1 MAMMLQVR
9 NLVSAYGKT
18 EVLHG
23 ISLSVEKAE
32 IVGLIGANGAGK
44 STLLNTIVSLV
55 PARSGQVIL
64 EGQEITRRTTRQI
77 VELGV
82 AQVPERRQLFGK
94 MTVEENLLLGAY
106 TRKGKKETVEIQKD
120 LERIRQVF
128 PILGERRNQL
138 AESLSGGERQMLAI
152 ARAEMSRPRLWLLD
166 EPSLGLAP
174 LVVKQI
180 MQSIKDIRKAGG
192 TVLLIEQNADAAL
205 DVVDR
210 AYVMETGR
218 ITLSGLA
225 KQIKQD
231 PRIQE
236 AFLGQ
241 GERGE
246 GLEQRIRE
254 ISKKYPATQSRLGV
268 VHPSSL

>member
-1 MAMMLQVR
+1 MATMLEIR

-23 ISLSVEKAE
+23 VSLSVEKGDS
-32 IVGLIGANGAGK
+32 VGLIGANGAGK
-44 STLLNTIVSLV
+44 STLLNTIMSLL

-106 TRKGKKETVEIQKD
+106 TRKGKKETLEIQKD
-120 LERIRQVF
+120 LERIRQAF

-152 ARAEMSRPRLWLLD
+152 SRAEMSRPKLWLLD

-174 LVVKQI
+174 LVAKQI
-180 MQSIKDIRKAGG
+180 MGSIRDIRNAGG

-231 PRIQE
+231 PRVRE

-254 ISKKYPATQSRLGV
+254 ISKRYPVTVS
-268 VHPSSL
+268 PS